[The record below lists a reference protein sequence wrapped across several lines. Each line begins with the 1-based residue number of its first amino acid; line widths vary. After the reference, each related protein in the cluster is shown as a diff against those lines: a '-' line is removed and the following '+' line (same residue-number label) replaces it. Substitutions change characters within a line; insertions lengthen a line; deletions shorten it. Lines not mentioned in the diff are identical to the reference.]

1 MYLSLV
7 IRTKKWT
14 LERLRPETR
23 ERVHLLHARRSQDVS
38 KFFVYTALA
47 RPVLTDWGPRNESDD
62 VPLNHPR
69 IWWYLHDFVSVL
81 ARLADAGA
89 LDGRRS
95 VTESAR
101 VGDRDLPRRQT
112 LKRVHDV
119 VPRLQTTGRAA
130 RRAQHLVRRPRAPRS
145 RLRSRLKIYIF
156 FISFVVM
163 SFVNFRRAPSQP
175 VNVNERARVR
185 LAGAFDRAGVSSNN
199 RTGLVWSR
207 RPFRARKRD
216 PSLVHY
222 RRAEFRPFA
231 SSLRVDKK
239 RNGAFARE
247 WEVGTRVMY
256 LRVTTH
262 SVPRG
267 THIYYEL

>member
-23 ERVHLLHARRSQDVS
+23 ERVHLRHARRSQDVS

-47 RPVLTDWGPRNESDD
+47 RPVLTDWGPRNERDD

-89 LDGRRS
+89 VDGRRS

-112 LKRVHDV
+112 LKRVRDV

-130 RRAQHLVRRPRAPRS
+130 RRAQHFVRRPRAPRS
-145 RLRSRLKIYIF
+145 RLRPFENLHFLHLVRSLTL
-156 FISFVVM
+156 
-163 SFVNFRRAPSQP
+163 VNFRRPPNPSTRQP
-175 VNVNERARVR
+175 VNERARVR

-216 PSLVHY
+216 PFLVHY
-222 RRAEFRPFA
+222 RRARVPPVRVIFA
-231 SSLRVDKK
+231 
-239 RNGAFARE
+239 
-247 WEVGTRVMY
+247 
-256 LRVTTH
+256 
-262 SVPRG
+262 
-267 THIYYEL
+267 

>member
-23 ERVHLLHARRSQDVS
+23 ERVHLRHARRSQDVS
-38 KFFVYTALA
+38 KFFVYTALT

-145 RLRSRLKIYIF
+145 RLRPFENLHFLHLVRSLTL
-156 FISFVVM
+156 
-163 SFVNFRRAPSQP
+163 VNFRRAPPTRQP
-175 VNVNERARVR
+175 VNPSTSARAFGSPVRSIAPASHRTIARVSSG
-185 LAGAFDRAGVSSNN
+185 LGVRFARGNATRPSS
-199 RTGLVWSR
+199 TIV
-207 RPFRARKRD
+207 AR
-216 PSLVHY
+216 
-222 RRAEFRPFA
+222 EFRPFA
-231 SSLRVDKK
+231 FASSLRDRQKAK
-239 RNGAFARE
+239 RRLCAR
-247 WEVGTRVMY
+247 VGGG
-256 LRVTTH
+256 H
-262 SVPRG
+262 
-267 THIYYEL
+267 

>member
-23 ERVHLLHARRSQDVS
+23 ERVHLRHARRSQDVS

-163 SFVNFRRAPSQP
+163 FFVNFRRAPSQP

-231 SSLRVDKK
+231 SSLRDKK

-262 SVPRG
+262 SVPTG

>member
-1 MYLSLV
+1 MY
-7 IRTKKWT
+7 
-14 LERLRPETR
+14 
-23 ERVHLLHARRSQDVS
+23 
-38 KFFVYTALA
+38 
-47 RPVLTDWGPRNESDD
+47 
-62 VPLNHPR
+62 
-69 IWWYLHDFVSVL
+69 
-81 ARLADAGA
+81 
-89 LDGRRS
+89 
-95 VTESAR
+95 
-101 VGDRDLPRRQT
+101 
-112 LKRVHDV
+112 
-119 VPRLQTTGRAA
+119 
-130 RRAQHLVRRPRAPRS
+130 
-145 RLRSRLKIYIF
+145 
-156 FISFVVM
+156 
-163 SFVNFRRAPSQP
+163 FVNFRRAPSQP

-231 SSLRVDKK
+231 SSLRDKK

-256 LRVTTH
+256 LPVTTH